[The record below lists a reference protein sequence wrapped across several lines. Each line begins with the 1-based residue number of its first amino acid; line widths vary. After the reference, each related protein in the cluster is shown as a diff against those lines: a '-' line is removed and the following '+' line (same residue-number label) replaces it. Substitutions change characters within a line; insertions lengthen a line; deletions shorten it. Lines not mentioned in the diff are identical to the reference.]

1 MGAVETKSKGG
12 KYIKPSVRKAIKN
25 MAYMSQIAKTVNLL
39 PTPEE
44 FATQV
49 VGEVVVLMG
58 KIKDFSI
65 RINDMMEA
73 YTNFPSDFLTESTNN
88 IMGTL
93 TNYAN
98 VATGATQGMVDAL
111 HNATDD
117 IDYLTTSTPGM
128 LKDQLLDTNDAEHY
142 LGDTVDATHNGL
154 DNVTEGVN
162 KASDLTNDI
171 NNKVNERVQA
181 VVDYINEKMKKVN
194 DTLNDAFGDYII
206 SIESKDEFADE
217 TQKVSDSM
225 NDGSLGGELT
235 SSVTDTVSTLVK
247 NFNIGKIAT
256 GFLGLSANIGL
267 VAIGLDKLPQLNLDN
282 VLAFGKA
289 KAMEAHE
296 RKMGEVREFQESEE
310 YKRMVEDAEG
320 DKKKLREAIRM
331 KRKASAQERRRGIE
345 TLSKE
350 ERDAKRSVAKDV
362 RKAKL
367 QAKKAKVAQK
377 IKETIGVELIR
388 FQSDLKMF
396 GTNIKDEWNL
406 MEKQYKEAV
415 TEIKNFFTGDPNEA
429 PGSKYIDD
437 CCDAIEKDCDSIK
450 EIIKNLST
458 TITVTVAQ
466 IPSPT
471 SVGSCFDF
479 PLYKVLRWF
488 ECAKAILN
496 EIIAI
501 INYGLDIIKQIDNLV
516 KIILNGINSLREI
529 KEKLMKILNIKWLLD
544 LIDSIMELFM
554 GKCLEAKELV
564 ENMITP
570 VYYHETDEYD
580 VIMKSY
586 ENAIENLD
594 EDDDDY
600 DEKSENLKERI
611 QEHENRGENIIAYKS
626 PILTDD
632 ASDFKGW
639 IFYHENIDN
648 RYKSSQFLKQFFSR
662 LIMKRAVKT
671 GNRKKGGVNMLKS
684 RNVFKVYKRYDIN
697 SKFKNVNY
705 IPKAFDAFYWYTKWT
720 TDPNDDGLD
729 THFDDNGNV
738 IYDGDNGDV
747 ISPVMT
753 TENGTLVE
761 LEDGRRV
768 FVNDFGIKSG
778 DYVLVEGK
786 RYRVR

>member
-111 HNATDD
+111 HNTTDD

-171 NNKVNERVQA
+171 NNKVNERVQS

-217 TQKVSDSM
+217 TQKISDSM

-544 LIDSIMELFM
+544 LIDSIIELFM
-554 GKCLEAKELV
+554 GKCLEGKELI
-564 ENMITP
+564 ENTISP
-570 VYYHETDEYD
+570 IYYNETDDYEKR
-580 VIMKSY
+580 MKAL
-586 ENAIENLD
+586 EEQIESL
-594 EDDDDY
+594 DDDDKNAAESLENKM
-600 DEKSENLKERI
+600 DELEEY
-611 QEHENRGENIIAYKS
+611 GETICAYKS
-626 PILTDD
+626 PVLNEDGT
-632 ASDFKGW
+632 DFKAW
-639 IFYHENIDN
+639 IFYYSNIDN
-648 RYKSSQFLKQFFSR
+648 RYRHNQKLKRLFSR
-662 LIMKRAVKT
+662 MIMKRAAKT
-671 GNRKKGGVNMLKS
+671 GHRKKGGVNMLK
-684 RNVFKVYKRYDIN
+684 NKDVFRLYYGMKIN
-697 SKFKNVNY
+697 GKTTY
-705 IPKAFDAFYWYTKWT
+705 RPKAYDAFYWYTKWT
-720 TDPNDDGLD
+720 TDPNDDNLD
-729 THFDDNGNV
+729 RTENEMYN
-738 IYDGDNGDV
+738 NEDV

-768 FVNDFGIKSG
+768 FVNDFGIRSG
-778 DYVLVEGK
+778 DFILVEGK
-786 RYRVR
+786 RYRVK

>member
-12 KYIKPSVRKAIKN
+12 KYIKPAVRDAIKK
-25 MAYMSQIAKTVNLL
+25 MAYMSQIAKCVTLL
-39 PTPEE
+39 PTPED

-49 VGEVVVLMG
+49 IGEVVVLIG

-73 YTNFPSDFLTESTNN
+73 YTNFPSDFLVESTNN
-88 IMGTL
+88 IMSTL
-93 TNYAN
+93 SNYAN
-98 VATGATQGMVDAL
+98 VATNATQGMVNAL
-111 HNATDD
+111 HVATDD
-117 IDYLTTSTPGM
+117 IDYLTTSTTGM

-142 LGDTVDATHNGL
+142 LGNIVDATH
-154 DNVTEGVN
+154 DVFENVSDGVD
-162 KASDLTNDI
+162 KAVDITNDV
-171 NNKVNERVQA
+171 NDKVNEKVQGA
-181 VVDYINEKMKKVN
+181 IDFINEKMKIIN

-206 SIESKDEFADE
+206 NIEGKDNFVDE

-235 SSVTDTVSTLVK
+235 SSVTDTVSTLAK
-247 NFNIGKIAT
+247 NFNIGKITT
-256 GFLGLSANIGL
+256 GFLGLSTNIGL
-267 VAIGLDKLPQLNLDN
+267 VAVGLDKLPQLNLDN

-289 KAMEAHE
+289 KIMEVHE

-320 DKKKLREAIRM
+320 DKRKLREAIRM

-377 IKETIGVELIR
+377 IKETISIELLR

-396 GTNIKDEWNL
+396 GTNIKDEWDIMQN
-406 MEKQYKEAV
+406 QYKVSVE
-415 TEIKNFFTGDPNEA
+415 EIKKFFTGDPNEA

-488 ECAKAILN
+488 ECAKTVLN
-496 EIIAI
+496 EIVSI

-516 KIILNGINSLREI
+516 KIILNGINSMKEV
-529 KEKLMKILNIKWLLD
+529 KEKLMEMLNIKWLLD
-544 LIDSIMELFM
+544 LIDSIIELFM

-586 ENAIENLD
+586 ENAIENLN
-594 EDDDDY
+594 EEDDDY
-600 DEKSENLKERI
+600 DTKSKILQEKI
-611 QEHENRGENIIAYKS
+611 QEHEDKGEDIIAYKS

-632 ASDFKGW
+632 GSDFKGW

-648 RYKSSQFLKQFFSR
+648 RYNSSQFLKQFFSR

-671 GNRKKGGVNMLKS
+671 GNRKKGGVNMLKD
-684 RNVFKVYKRYDIN
+684 RNVFKVYKKFDIN
-697 SKFKNVNY
+697 SKFENVNY
-705 IPKAFDAFYWYTKWT
+705 MPKAFDAFYWYTKWT

-729 THFDDNGNV
+729 THFDDDGNV
-738 IYDGDNGDV
+738 IFDGDNGDV
-747 ISPVMT
+747 VSPVMT
-753 TENGTLVE
+753 MENGTLVE

-768 FVNDFGIKSG
+768 FVNSFGIKSG